1 MLDEIAYFLIS
12 YCQFCCCKGTDLRKS
27 PRWTLTRGKKKPFS
41 INLLLNVLFIMVY
54 MTGLFHHTRPM
65 KHQSILNLIG

>member
-27 PRWTLTRGKKKPFS
+27 PRWTLTRGKK
-41 INLLLNVLFIMVY
+41 NLFQEI
-54 MTGLFHHTRPM
+54 FC
-65 KHQSILNLIG
+65 